1 MITFNV
7 LIETNKGSNM
17 KYEYD
22 TKSDDSLKQDS
33 GKKFRLDRILHGSN
47 VYPGDYGFIEKTLA
61 LDNDPIDVLVWI
73 SQPTF
78 PGCIVKV
85 KIIGGLEMIDGG
97 EIDNKLLG
105 VCVNDPE
112 FQHFNSLEEIPTK
125 WKEKV
130 HECFQNYKNLEKK
143 VIILKNWINQKK
155 AIQFIW
161 DSQKH
166 WINYR
171 IENNIGDIESWY
183 QKLKYLKENIKKQ
196 KKELENISK
205 KGNSKKGRQ
214 K

>member
-130 HECFQNYKNLEKK
+130 HDFFQNYKNLEKK

>member
-130 HECFQNYKNLEKK
+130 HDFFQNYKNLEKK

-205 KGNSKKGRQ
+205 KGNSKKGR
-214 K
+214 